1 MFFKHSSNGK
11 IVILIIYV
19 DDIILTSDNEAEMIK
34 LKNALS
40 REFKIKDLG
49 TLRYFHGMEV
59 AQTSSGISVSQRN
72 YVFDLLEETGTLEC
86 RPTNTPMEQNGKL
99 RDEEESPSVDKG
111 QYQRLVGKLIY
122 LSHTRLNIAF
132 LVSVVSQFMHAPI
145 EEHLNA
151 VHRILQYLKM
161 TLGNGLFFGKSTRRG
176 IEVYY
181 SDTDWVGSV
190 NDRRSTSGYCTYVW
204 GNLVAWRSKKQSVV
218 ARSSAEAEFRAI
230 ALGICERL
238 WLKRVMEELK
248 ISTEFPMKMFC
259 DNQASISISHNPVRH
274 DRTKHVKID

>member
-122 LSHTRLNIAF
+122 LSHTRLDIAF

-176 IEVYY
+176 IEVY
-181 SDTDWVGSV
+181 SDADWVGSV

-204 GNLVAWRSKKQSVV
+204 GNLVAWRSKKQFVV
-218 ARSSAEAEFRAI
+218 TRSSAEAECWNI
-230 ALGICERL
+230 ALGVCEGL

>member
-1 MFFKHSSNGK
+1 M
-11 IVILIIYV
+11 
-19 DDIILTSDNEAEMIK
+19 
-34 LKNALS
+34 
-40 REFKIKDLG
+40 LG
-49 TLRYFHGMEV
+49 
-59 AQTSSGISVSQRN
+59 
-72 YVFDLLEETGTLEC
+72 C
-86 RPTNTPMEQNGKL
+86 RPADTPMEQNGKL
-99 RDEEESPSVDKG
+99 SDEEESPPVNKG
-111 QYQRLVGKLIY
+111 QYQRLVGKLIF
-122 LSHTRLNIAF
+122 LSHTRPNIAF

-204 GNLVAWRSKKQSVV
+204 GNLVAWRSKKQFVV
-218 ARSSAEAEFRAI
+218 TRSSAEAECWNI
-230 ALGICERL
+230 ALGVCEGL

-248 ISTEFPMKMFC
+248 ISTELLMKIIC
-259 DNQASISISHNPVRH
+259 DNQVAINISFNLVHH
-274 DRTKHVKID
+274 DNAKHVETN